1 MTYDEAWKNLLEG
14 GGKRIMAVYDNRPLS
29 WGERMAL
36 ANNLRREAAEKIA
49 EAQRI
54 EDGLQADQDAVY
66 ESIEKS
72 KMTPNAELRP
82 LDAAL
87 CGKSPAP

>member
-1 MTYDEAWKNLLEG
+1 
-14 GGKRIMAVYDNRPLS
+14 MAVWDNKPLS

-36 ANNLRREAAEKIA
+36 ANTLRREAAEKIV

-66 ESIEKS
+66 AAIEKS
-72 KMTPNAELRP
+72 KM
-82 LDAAL
+82 
-87 CGKSPAP
+87 S